1 MSCSTAEVR
10 FLEPSVSRTSR
21 YLEPN
26 LDSLGFA
33 SLKLYN
39 FTPDFSNPRFLET
52 PDNSNQF
59 WLPWDKLTLDNSS
72 LRKFPNQQIK
82 VQFFGPATPYC
93 ELREISKIVRK
104 NWKHQNISKSRFSKA
119 FCSLIS
125 NAPSHPSI
133 NKKGLEFAYPCSSNE
148 RGSQQRFQ
156 HLLSSLL

>member
-39 FTPDFSNPRFLET
+39 FTYDFSNPRFLET
-52 PDNSNQF
+52 PDKMNQF
-59 WLPWDKLTLDNSS
+59 WLPCDKLTLDNSS